1 MTDRLRFIALTHSVE
16 LPPPRPSPRPSLLL
30 PTVTTSSAHRLSFTL
45 LLQYF
50 IPCPV
55 PVQRTFTGRLITGI
69 ERVFG
74 GEGEEGRVREGR
86 FKDHSTK
93 THSPR
98 GIKALTLVVYTG
110 SPLSVASVWRSPSAR
125 TSQDVQIQPWQ

>member
-16 LPPPRPSPRPSLLL
+16 LPMPHPPSLPPSF

-50 IPCPV
+50 IPCPCASAENIYR
-55 PVQRTFTGRLITGI
+55 PIDRRYREGLWGRG
-69 ERVFG
+69 G
-74 GEGEEGRVREGR
+74 GERGARGR